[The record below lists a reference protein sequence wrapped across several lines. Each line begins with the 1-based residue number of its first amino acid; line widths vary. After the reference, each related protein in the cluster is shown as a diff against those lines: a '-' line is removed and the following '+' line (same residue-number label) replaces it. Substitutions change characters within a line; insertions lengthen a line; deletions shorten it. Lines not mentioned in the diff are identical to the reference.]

1 MVSEGAFR
9 VLLIGGSS
17 GTGKTTIAQQ
27 LAEFYGYS
35 VVLVDDL
42 RLAAQAII
50 SAEQH
55 PDLHVFL
62 RQGTTAYDSAEA
74 YRDGLI
80 TVAQVMLPAIRM
92 VVDHHIAVDAPIIIE
107 GDGILPQLI
116 TSGDKSR
123 VQAVFLHEPDE
134 TIILNNML
142 RRRRGFEKAERAQQ
156 RIQAHG
162 SGLYGEW
169 LKSKAEKQGVSVI
182 DARPFETLLERVKTA
197 VI

>member
-142 RRRRGFEKAERAQQ
+142 RRRRGFEKTERAQQ
-156 RIQAHG
+156 RIQARG